1 MAFLWNKMAGLW
13 QPSGL
18 VHFVVGPHP
27 SVHETTVK
35 TEDCKTSPVQKT
47 FQVQK
52 DVLMELSPVVKAA
65 VTGEY
70 KERATNEIMLPQF
83 DPDDFELFIRLAQ
96 SVAFSSPPEICVP
109 IINDSLVLRVVPIA
123 AYLGVEAMLKMM
135 EEHVQ
140 NNPSLVTIVVF
151 EESHLQIQWRESVF
165 IRLFEEVTTP
175 GRHKKFNVNPPVYN
189 KGSEIEHSG
198 QIWVPGTGSGWERK
212 NGAYT
217 TGKYKGPE
225 WKPARYQSFLLRSEH
240 YENLA
245 KLSVPTSMGFMKV
258 LIEHKCVM

>member
-70 KERATNEIMLPQF
+70 KERATNEILLPQF

-151 EESHLQIQWRESVF
+151 EEARVQIQWRESVF
-165 IRLFEEVTTP
+165 IRLFDEVTTP
-175 GRHKKFNVNPPVYN
+175 GPGSNANPQLFT
-189 KGSEIEHSG
+189 KGVETIHSG
-198 QIWVPGTGSGWERK
+198 PISVQGEKTPGYFY
-212 NGAYT
+212 GAT
-217 TGKYKGPE
+217 
-225 WKPARYQSFLLRSEH
+225 WQPANYHNLILKCEH
-240 YENLA
+240 HENLA
-245 KLSVPTSMGFMKV
+245 KLSIPTSMGFMQV
-258 LIEHKCVM
+258 VIEHKCKAI

>member
-1 MAFLWNKMAGLW
+1 MAGLW

-35 TEDCKTSPVQKT
+35 TEDGKTSPVQRT

-96 SVAFSSPPEICVP
+96 SVAFSNPPEIGVP
-109 IINDSLVLRVVPIA
+109 IVNDSIVLRVVPIA

-151 EESHLQIQWRESVF
+151 EETRVQIQWRESVF

-175 GRHKKFNVNPPVYN
+175 SAKKIVKQVYTS
-189 KGSEIEHSG
+189 GAETSHSG
-198 QIWVPGTGSGWERK
+198 QVAQGLLAGYTPGRYKSPAWVPAT
-212 NGAYT
+212 YH
-217 TGKYKGPE
+217 
-225 WKPARYQSFLLRSEH
+225 SFMLRSEH

-258 LIEHKCVM
+258 LIEHKCMKI